1 VEVLP
6 GVRGAQRRGGSPGW
20 YRSIP
25 LLPTPVLLPCPAPL
39 CHSLVAATCWI
50 LVLLCPRS
58 EARGHEW
65 AAAGVLVRG
74 VLLRSTQESVVASD
88 GMR

>member
-1 VEVLP
+1 MFGERSAGEEVQD
-6 GVRGAQRRGGSPGW
+6 GTD
-20 YRSIP
+20 RS
-25 LLPTPVLLPCPAPL
+25 LFSLLLPCPAPL